1 MSESTQSDPQCGC
14 TETSSSSSPLLS
26 PNCVCPRDEHEIVI
40 HEDTCLLFKNERII
54 FPHTPPFEDGTC
66 KCCACPIDQCRCR
79 KAGRE
84 AFDEWR
90 SKRDI
95 GAMPA
100 VLESTHPL
108 MQRFQQTLK
117 QFLEK
122 ENAIAEEQILNLVL
136 ITEYESNLAQRT
148 AERQAAEERAREY
161 NERYKRSKDKLEQDL
176 MTEREATEE
185 LEALTAL
192 CRQLESWRTETESD
206 LTVSQRMSDKMR
218 AEKRALA
225 DEKRQLDM
233 IILSLSNEIWG
244 MESKLEMFQKQFEI
258 KNVEMDKVNDKVTA
272 YAAELEDLELDKR
285 RLVSLWNSVLVNI
298 QQRDKVYDS
307 VRDDYKNLQEN
318 YRTLLSNL
326 EITKKVLMEEM
337 NRSKELAMNRDKVA
351 YDIDHATKLFDTE
364 DAKRLNLEAQIAE
377 LSESIEMTER
387 DQDMIKSENQTMLNI
402 LKSTSNEVDR
412 KTEQKLRLENEIL
425 MNLQECLLNDK
436 AVESMANGIKKM
448 REMSRKQVQEIT
460 LMTMENQHAQVMLD
474 IEVYRNRQARNN
486 KILEES
492 LAKVRDREKELDLLE
507 EKFEQKAL
515 LGTRKQR
522 ELDIVIKKFNAL
534 KEIFDMKSPQERRID
549 ELEQQ
554 IKGLRERTEGLQHEW
569 LRLQG
574 HVVKL
579 TAQHHKVVA
588 DINLIGKQIQICE
601 QKSMRIQTECEN
613 VLMERNRVERS
624 LRSLRGRLEVLE
636 RTRKDAVERNQTA
649 QKATQAITHEYVAN
663 LKEVGREATESNAGH
678 HPRVRGQPQVK
689 DAETQIIQLEE
700 EIEAMDKEKVNL
712 TQQLDQVQREALIW
726 QRKGILAV
734 ELKKNIHNAK
744 SAAGE
749 IGQMKNEIHRMEQL
763 RRTSEKLAE
772 DLALYVTRRDTAM
785 EKSRAA
791 AAVEKA
797 HGGNGNTSQSTYHHK
812 LRLARAD
819 VARVT
824 KSSYQHKLR
833 LARADGA
840 TVLTIT
846 ILLEQL
852 YVSSASMS
860 VEKARGGN
868 GNTSQSTYHYKLRLA
883 MGYIADSR
891 LESALSDTAATNARL
906 EEEIATLLSE
916 CRSAEREK
924 QWLLERVVRSQRLGN
939 ELATAVKR
947 QSVRVRKPKSSVIA
961 EYNQARSLN
970 DRLRFVVESLV
981 REYPY
986 LSDKFDV
993 ILNTLN
999 IHSPGGSPRLA
1010 DEAGSCSQADLTEI
1024 REEPLTE
1031 DVAEKPLSP

>member
-1 MSESTQSDPQCGC
+1 MSESTKSDGQCPC
-14 TETSSSSSPLLS
+14 TESSSSSSGPLT
-26 PNCVCPRDEHEIVI
+26 PHCVCPRDEHEIVI
-40 HEDTCLLFKNERII
+40 HEETCLLYKNEKII
-54 FPHTPPFEDGTC
+54 FPHEPETCECETPQFEDGIC
-66 KCCACPIDQCRCR
+66 QCCACLVDQCRCK

-84 AFDEWR
+84 VFDEWR

-95 GAMPA
+95 GVMPA

-122 ENAIAEEQILNLVL
+122 ENTIAEEQILNLREELRLSKLGYEQDLEAIYRSDHDTNAQRAL
-136 ITEYESNLAQRT
+136 ITEYESTLAQRT
-148 AERQAAEERAREY
+148 AERKAAEERAREY
-161 NERYKRSKDKLEQDL
+161 NERYKRAKDKLEQDII
-176 MTEREATEE
+176 TEREATEE

-225 DEKRQLDM
+225 DEKRELDM
-233 IILSLSNEIWG
+233 IILGLSNEVWRL
-244 MESKLEMFQKQFEI
+244 ESKLEMFQKQLEI

-307 VRDDYKNLQEN
+307 VRDDYRNLQEN
-318 YRTLLSNL
+318 YRTLLNNL
-326 EITKKVLMEEM
+326 EITKKALMEEM
-337 NRSKELAMNRDKVA
+337 NRSKELAMNKDKVA
-351 YDIDHATKLFDTE
+351 YDIEHANKMFDTE
-364 DAKRLNLEAQIAE
+364 DNKRLNLEAQNAE
-377 LSESIEMTER
+377 LREAIEMAER
-387 DQDMIKSENQTMLNI
+387 DQEMIKTENQTMLNI
-402 LKSTSNEVDR
+402 FKSTCNEVDR
-412 KTEQKLRLENEIL
+412 KTEQKLKLENEIL
-425 MNLQECLLNDK
+425 MNLQDCLLNDK

-448 REMSRKQVQEIT
+448 RELSRKQEIS
-460 LMTMENQHAQVMLD
+460 LMSMENQHAKVMLD

-486 KILEES
+486 KVLEES
-492 LAKVRDREKELDLLE
+492 LAKVRAREKEIDLLQ
-507 EKFEQKAL
+507 EKFDQKAL

-522 ELDIVIKKFNAL
+522 ELDIIMKKFNAL
-534 KEIFDMKSPQERRID
+534 KEIFDMKSPQERRIE

-588 DINLIGKQIQICE
+588 DINLIAKQIQICE

-624 LRSLRGRLEVLE
+624 LRTLRGRLEVLE
-636 RTRKDAVERNQTA
+636 RTRKDALERNETA
-649 QKATQAITHEYVAN
+649 QKSTQAITHEYVAN
-663 LKEVGREATESNAGH
+663 L
-678 HPRVRGQPQVK
+678 K

-734 ELKKNIHNAK
+734 ELKKNIQNAK

-749 IGQMKNEIHRMEQL
+749 IGQMKNEIHRMEVRREQL

-785 EKSRAA
+785 DKCRAA

-797 HGGNGNTSQSTYHHK
+797 HGSNTTSQSSYHHK

-824 KSSYQHKLR
+824 KE
-833 LARADGA
+833 LAEANA
-840 TVLTIT
+840 HLEE
-846 ILLEQL
+846 LLQEQ
-852 YVSSASMS
+852 
-860 VEKARGGN
+860 
-868 GNTSQSTYHYKLRLA
+868 
-883 MGYIADSR
+883 SR
-891 LESALSDTAATNARL
+891 LESALSDTAAANARL
-906 EEEIATLLSE
+906 EEEIATLLCE

-924 QWLLERVVRSQRLGN
+924 QWLLERVVRSQRLGS

-947 QSVRVRKPKSSVIA
+947 QSVRVKKPKSIVLA

-970 DRLRFVVESLV
+970 DRLRYIVESLV
-981 REYPY
+981 KEYPY
-986 LSDKFDV
+986 LKEKLD
-993 ILNTLN
+993 IAMNTLN
-999 IHSPGGSPRLA
+999 IHSPGGTPRLT
-1010 DEAGSCSQADLTEI
+1010 DEAGSCSQTDLTEI
-1024 REEPLTE
+1024 QEEPSLE

>member
-54 FPHTPPFEDGTC
+54 FPHEPDACECETPPFEDGTC
-66 KCCACPIDQCRCR
+66 KCCACPIDQCRCK

-122 ENAIAEEQILNLVL
+122 ENAIAEEQILNLREELRLSKVGYEQDLEAIYRSDHDTNAQRVL

-448 REMSRKQVQEIT
+448 REMSRKQEIT

-663 LKEVGREATESNAGH
+663 LK
-678 HPRVRGQPQVK
+678 

-749 IGQMKNEIHRMEQL
+749 IGQMKNEIHRMEVRREQL

-824 KSSYQHKLR
+824 KD
-833 LARADGA
+833 LAEANA
-840 TVLTIT
+840 H
-846 ILLEQL
+846 LEELQQ
-852 YVSSASMS
+852 
-860 VEKARGGN
+860 E
-868 GNTSQSTYHYKLRLA
+868 Q
-883 MGYIADSR
+883 SR

-999 IHSPGGSPRLA
+999 IHSPGGSPRLT